1 LHKISCISA
10 KQASLIALD
19 LHDFCNQ
26 ERESRIAL
34 KDVSIIKKLN
44 AMFWFLLGFVLV
56 ILGGYII
63 ITLLQVVFYI
73 IGWVLQLI
81 FSIFGIWR
89 D

>member
-1 LHKISCISA
+1 MHKISCISA

-19 LHDFCNQ
+19 LHDFCIQ
-26 ERESRIAL
+26 ERESRIAS
-34 KDVSIIKKLN
+34 KDVGIIKKLN
-44 AMFWFLLGFVLV
+44 TMFWFLLGLVLV
-56 ILGGYII
+56 ILGGYIV